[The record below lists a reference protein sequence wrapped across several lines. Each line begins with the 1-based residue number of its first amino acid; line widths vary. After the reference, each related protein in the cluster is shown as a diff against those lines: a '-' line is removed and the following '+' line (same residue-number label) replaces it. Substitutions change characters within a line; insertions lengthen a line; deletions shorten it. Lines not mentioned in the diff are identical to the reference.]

1 MGWRDS
7 PVILETFA
15 SESKEK
21 PSLLPRS
28 FVSVYPPWFCSRFH
42 LKGQAAIIQM
52 APGDFT
58 SLNLSLGR

>member
-7 PVILETFA
+7 PGILETLA

-21 PSLLPRS
+21 RS
-28 FVSVYPPWFCSRFH
+28 FVSVYPPWFCFRFH